1 MKNLK
6 ENLTYL
12 KLPNLA
18 EKIEMYLEQAIEQ
31 QIDKAE
37 FLQKIIFEEVV
48 LKKQR
53 AVERRIKTSRI
64 PIIKT
69 LDSFEFSHPEKINP
83 ERVRHLFNL
92 AFMKNKRN
100 VVFCGG
106 VGMGKSHLAIALGL
120 KACDGGYTV
129 RHCNCVRMINDLSRA
144 HEENRLETAIRAYVR
159 PDLLILDEL
168 GYIPL
173 DKRGCDIFFQVISRR
188 YEHASTVITTN
199 RAYQDWAKIFNNDAV
214 VASAI
219 VDRVIDGVETII
231 IEGESYRT
239 KG

>member
-1 MKNLK
+1 MNEKSLRNI
-6 ENLTYL
+6 TYL
-12 KLPNLA
+12 
-18 EKIEMYLEQAIEQ
+18 
-31 QIDKAE
+31 
-37 FLQKIIFEEVV
+37 
-48 LKKQR
+48 QR
-53 AVERRIKTSRI
+53 
-64 PIIKT
+64 
-69 LDSFEFSHPEKINP
+69 
-83 ERVRHLFNL
+83 
-92 AFMKNKRN
+92 
-100 VVFCGG
+100 
-106 VGMGKSHLAIALGL
+106 
-120 KACDGGYTV
+120 
-129 RHCNCVRMINDLSRA
+129 
-144 HEENRLETAIRAYVR
+144 IR
-159 PDLLILDEL
+159 PILDEL

>member
-1 MKNLK
+1 MHNLK

-18 EKIEMYLEQAIEQ
+18 EKIEQYLKEAIEQ
-31 QIDKAE
+31 QMDRTE
-37 FLQKIIFEEVV
+37 FLQKLIFEEVV

-53 AVERRIKTSRI
+53 AMERRIKTSKI
-64 PIIKT
+64 PSIKT
-69 LDSFEFSHPEKINP
+69 LNSCQFSHPTKINP
-83 ERVRHLFNL
+83 ERVRYLFTL

-120 KACDGGYTV
+120 KACEEGYTV
-129 RHCNCVRMINDLSRA
+129 RHCNCVSMVNELSRA
-144 HEENRLETAIRAYVR
+144 HEENRLETAIKAYVR

-173 DKRGCDIFFQVISRR
+173 DKRGCDLFFQVISRR
-188 YEHASTVITTN
+188 YEQASTVITTN
-199 RAYQDWAKIFNNDAV
+199 RAYQDWATIFNNDVV

-219 VDRVIDGVETII
+219 VDRVVDGVETIV

>member
-6 ENLTYL
+6 ENLIYL

-18 EKIEMYLEQAIEQ
+18 EKIEIYLEQAIEQ
-31 QIDKAE
+31 QIDKTE

-53 AVERRIKTSRI
+53 AVQRRIKTSRI

-69 LDSFEFSHPEKINP
+69 LDSFQFSHPEKINP
-83 ERVRHLFNL
+83 ERVRHLFTL

-120 KACDGGYTV
+120 KACDDGYTV